1 MEGTYYLQIGTILHE
16 RYEIKDI
23 LGAGGFGIT
32 YKAWITRFRQRY
44 V

>member
-1 MEGTYYLQIGTILHE
+1 MEGTYYLQIGTILHD

-23 LGAGGFGIT
+23 LGAELHIRRG
-32 YKAWITRFRQRY
+32 ITRFRQRY